1 MAAFPA
7 LAVARQQRSA
17 TKNLTMKE
25 GALSD
30 SQIMR
35 GNYMNSGGK
44 DVGRDPDWN
53 FKEGT
58 YKGRPMTGQ
67 SSR

>member
-1 MAAFPA
+1 
-7 LAVARQQRSA
+7 
-17 TKNLTMKE
+17 MKD

-44 DVGRDPDWN
+44 DIGRDPDWDL
-53 FKEGT
+53 KKGT
-58 YKGRPMTGQ
+58 YKGKPITGH
-67 SSR
+67 STR